1 MTLRC
6 KPVSHGRHPCFQF
19 AHFGGHFFK
28 VKIMSRYYDDKSR
41 EVKWGTIVL
50 HVVFFFTA
58 LIALCMAGCPYYNVW
73 SSNLSGK
80 ASLARATQD
89 RQIAV
94 QEALAKKESAK
105 MLADAEIERAKG
117 VAKANQI
124 IGDSLRNNEE
134 YLRYLWI
141 DGLQQ
146 NKSQVIY
153 VPTEANLPILEAGK
167 RE

>member
-1 MTLRC
+1 
-6 KPVSHGRHPCFQF
+6 
-19 AHFGGHFFK
+19 
-28 VKIMSRYYDDKSR
+28 MSRYYDETKR
-41 EVKWGTIVL
+41 TPFWGKIIL
-50 HVVFFFTA
+50 HAAFGFTA
-58 LIALCMAGCPYYNVW
+58 LIALLMAGCPFYNVW
-73 SSNLSGK
+73 EQDLAGR
-80 ASLARATQD
+80 AALARASQD

-94 QEALAKKESAK
+94 QEALAKKDAAVN
-105 MLADAEIERAKG
+105 LAEAEIERAKG

-124 IGDSLRNNEE
+124 IGDSLKNNEE

-167 RE
+167 RHN

>member
-1 MTLRC
+1 
-6 KPVSHGRHPCFQF
+6 
-19 AHFGGHFFK
+19 
-28 VKIMSRYYDDKSR
+28 MSRYYDEKES
-41 EVKWGTIVL
+41 EIKVSKIVFD
-50 HVVFFFTA
+50 VVFGCVV
-58 LIALCMAGCPYYNVW
+58 LIALLMGGCPYYNVW
-73 SSNLSGK
+73 QQDLAGK
-80 ASLARATQD
+80 ASLARASQD

-94 QEALAKKESAK
+94 QEALAKKEAAIN
-105 MLADAEIERAKG
+105 LADAEVERAKG

-167 RE
+167 R

>member
-1 MTLRC
+1 M
-6 KPVSHGRHPCFQF
+6 G
-19 AHFGGHFFK
+19 
-28 VKIMSRYYDDKSR
+28 RYYDSNT
-41 EVKWGTIVL
+41 ETVYVGTIVKDIGITIVGF
-50 HVVFFFTA
+50 VV
-58 LIALCMAGCPYYNVW
+58 LLMAGCPYYNVW
-73 SSNLSGK
+73 EQDLAGK
-80 ASLARATQD
+80 AALARASQD

-94 QEALAKKESAK
+94 QEALAKREAATN
-105 MLADAEIERAKG
+105 LAEAEIERAKG

-167 RE
+167 R

>member
-1 MTLRC
+1 M
-6 KPVSHGRHPCFQF
+6 G
-19 AHFGGHFFK
+19 
-28 VKIMSRYYDDKSR
+28 RYYDSNT
-41 EVKWGTIVL
+41 ETFYVGTIVKDIGITIVAF
-50 HVVFFFTA
+50 VV
-58 LIALCMAGCPYYNVW
+58 LLMAGFPYYNVW
-73 SSNLSGK
+73 EQDLAGK
-80 ASLARATQD
+80 AALARASQD

-94 QEALAKKESAK
+94 QEALAKREAATN
-105 MLADAEIERAKG
+105 LAEAEIERAKG

-124 IGDSLRNNEE
+124 IGESLRNNEE

-167 RE
+167 R

>member
-1 MTLRC
+1 MSKYFDQRNGPRWGLIAL
-6 KPVSHGRHPCFQF
+6 HG
-19 AHFGGHFFK
+19 AFGA
-28 VKIMSRYYDDKSR
+28 
-41 EVKWGTIVL
+41 
-50 HVVFFFTA
+50 TA
-58 LIALCMAGCPYYNVW
+58 LIALMMGGCPYYNVW
-73 SSNLSGK
+73 QQNLSGK
-80 ASLARATQD
+80 AALARATQD
-89 RQIAV
+89 RQISV
-94 QEALAKKESAK
+94 QEALAKKEAAIS
-105 MLADAEIERAKG
+105 LADAEVERAKG

-167 RE
+167 R

>member
-1 MTLRC
+1 M
-6 KPVSHGRHPCFQF
+6 G
-19 AHFGGHFFK
+19 
-28 VKIMSRYYDDKSR
+28 RYYDSNT
-41 EVKWGTIVL
+41 ETVYVGTIVKDVGITIVAF
-50 HVVFFFTA
+50 VV
-58 LIALCMAGCPYYNVW
+58 LLMAGCPYYNVW
-73 SSNLSGK
+73 EQDLAGK
-80 ASLARATQD
+80 AALARASQD

-94 QEALAKKESAK
+94 QEALAKREAATN
-105 MLADAEIERAKG
+105 LAEAEIERAKG

-167 RE
+167 R

>member
-1 MTLRC
+1 MSKYFDERNG
-6 KPVSHGRHPCFQF
+6 PRWGR
-19 AHFGGHFFK
+19 
-28 VKIMSRYYDDKSR
+28 
-41 EVKWGTIVL
+41 
-50 HVVFFFTA
+50 
-58 LIALCMAGCPYYNVW
+58 IALHGSFAAAALVALMMGGCPYYNVW
-73 SSNLSGK
+73 QQNLAGK
-80 ASLARATQD
+80 AALARATQD
-89 RQIAV
+89 RQISV
-94 QEALAKKESAK
+94 QEALAKKEAAIN
-105 MLADAEIERAKG
+105 LADAEVERAKG

-167 RE
+167 R

>member
-1 MTLRC
+1 
-6 KPVSHGRHPCFQF
+6 
-19 AHFGGHFFK
+19 
-28 VKIMSRYYDDKSR
+28 MSRYYNSQTCQIKTS
-41 EVKWGTIVL
+41 KIVL
-50 HVVFFFTA
+50 DTLFGFAA
-58 LIALCMAGCPYYNVW
+58 LLALSMAGCPYYNVW
-73 SSNLSGK
+73 QQNLAGK
-80 ASLARATQD
+80 VSLARASQD

-94 QEALAKKESAK
+94 QEALAKKESAT
-105 MLADAEIERAKG
+105 MLAEAEIERAKG

-167 RE
+167 R

>member
-1 MTLRC
+1 
-6 KPVSHGRHPCFQF
+6 
-19 AHFGGHFFK
+19 
-28 VKIMSRYYDDKSR
+28 MSRYYDDKAR

-50 HVVFFFTA
+50 HAVFFLTI
-58 LIALCMAGCPYYNVW
+58 LISLCMAGCPYYNVW
-73 SSNLSGK
+73 SSNLAGK

-94 QEALAKKESAK
+94 QEALAKKESAR

>member
-1 MTLRC
+1 
-6 KPVSHGRHPCFQF
+6 
-19 AHFGGHFFK
+19 
-28 VKIMSRYYDDKSR
+28 MSRYYNEIKS
-41 EVKWGTIVL
+41 EVNLSKIALDATFIV
-50 HVVFFFTA
+50 VA
-58 LIALCMAGCPYYNVW
+58 LIALVMGGCPYYNVW
-73 SSNLSGK
+73 QQDLAGK
-80 ASLARATQD
+80 ASLARASQD

-94 QEALAKKESAK
+94 QEALAKKEAAVN
-105 MLADAEIERAKG
+105 LAEAEIERAKG

-167 RE
+167 R

>member
-1 MTLRC
+1 M
-6 KPVSHGRHPCFQF
+6 G
-19 AHFGGHFFK
+19 
-28 VKIMSRYYDDKSR
+28 RYYDSNTETVYAGKILKDI
-41 EVKWGTIVL
+41 GITIVAF
-50 HVVFFFTA
+50 VV
-58 LIALCMAGCPYYNVW
+58 LLMAGCPYYNVW
-73 SSNLSGK
+73 EQDLAGK
-80 ASLARATQD
+80 AALARASQD

-94 QEALAKKESAK
+94 QEALAKREAATN
-105 MLADAEIERAKG
+105 LAEAEIERAKG

-167 RE
+167 R

>member
-1 MTLRC
+1 
-6 KPVSHGRHPCFQF
+6 
-19 AHFGGHFFK
+19 
-28 VKIMSRYYDDKSR
+28 MSRYYDESTRLVRASR
-41 EVKWGTIVL
+41 IVWDFL
-50 HVVFFFTA
+50 AICFVLVV
-58 LIALCMAGCPYYNVW
+58 LSMGGCPYYNVW
-73 SSNLSGK
+73 QQDLAGK
-80 ASLARATQD
+80 AALARATQD

-94 QEALAKKESAK
+94 LEALAKKEAASN
-105 MLADAEIERAKG
+105 LADAEIERAKG

-167 RE
+167 R

>member
-1 MTLRC
+1 
-6 KPVSHGRHPCFQF
+6 
-19 AHFGGHFFK
+19 
-28 VKIMSRYYDDKSR
+28 MSRYYNEIKG
-41 EVKWGTIVL
+41 EVNLGKIALDATFIV
-50 HVVFFFTA
+50 VA
-58 LIALCMAGCPYYNVW
+58 LIALVMGGCPYYNVW
-73 SSNLSGK
+73 QQDLAGK
-80 ASLARATQD
+80 ASLARASQD

-94 QEALAKKESAK
+94 QEALAKKEAAVN
-105 MLADAEIERAKG
+105 LAEAEIERAKG

-167 RE
+167 R

>member
-1 MTLRC
+1 M
-6 KPVSHGRHPCFQF
+6 G
-19 AHFGGHFFK
+19 
-28 VKIMSRYYDDKSR
+28 RYYDSNT
-41 EVKWGTIVL
+41 ETVYVGTIVKDIGITIVAF
-50 HVVFFFTA
+50 VV
-58 LIALCMAGCPYYNVW
+58 LLMAGCPYYNVW
-73 SSNLSGK
+73 EQDLAGK
-80 ASLARATQD
+80 AALARASQD

-94 QEALAKKESAK
+94 QEALAKREAATN
-105 MLADAEIERAKG
+105 LAEAEIERAKG

-167 RE
+167 R

>member
-1 MTLRC
+1 
-6 KPVSHGRHPCFQF
+6 
-19 AHFGGHFFK
+19 
-28 VKIMSRYYDDKSR
+28 MSRYFDESQRLVRVSR
-41 EVKWGTIVL
+41 IVWDFL
-50 HVVFFFTA
+50 GVCFVLVV
-58 LIALCMAGCPYYNVW
+58 LSMSGCPYYNVW
-73 SSNLSGK
+73 QQDLAGK
-80 ASLARATQD
+80 AALARATQD

-94 QEALAKKESAK
+94 LEALAKKEAASN
-105 MLADAEIERAKG
+105 LADAEIERAKG

-167 RE
+167 R